1 MKVFAEFTSE
11 EREALCSGVEVVG
24 TFLMR
29 GAAKALA
36 RLAWI
41 GVVVFL
47 AFSLLRNI
55 SGLGVDDSDFDAWH
69 RSGMSVRTDA
79 RTGVQYLESSGG
91 CIVLRLDASGQPVRV
106 AR

>member
-1 MKVFAEFTSE
+1 MKVFAEFTAE
-11 EREALCSGVEVVG
+11 ERAALCSGIELVG

-29 GAAKALA
+29 GAAKVLA

-41 GVVVFL
+41 AVAIFM
-47 AFSLLRNI
+47 AFSLLRNV

-69 RSGMSVRTDA
+69 RSGMAVRTDA

-91 CIVLRLDASGQPVRV
+91 CIVPRLDASGQPVR
-106 AR
+106 AGR